1 MCWRHINEIYGISQ
15 VIGLISVDQGIYSFI
30 SRLVVVLNDEIMI
43 ITVLGKYFV
52 VTKSYVNIFLYSDS
66 IVVFFFK
73 KDMFFLFLSF
83 SALNNFV

>member
-1 MCWRHINEIYGISQ
+1 M
-15 VIGLISVDQGIYSFI
+15 
-30 SRLVVVLNDEIMI
+30 VLNDEIMI